1 MRETREVGGER
12 DSRESPGVQM
22 LDRRHMD
29 AEPDQR
35 TVLVVYTDLQEP
47 CN

>member
-1 MRETREVGGER
+1 MVNVI
-12 DSRESPGVQM
+12 PGNHRGLQM

-29 AEPDQR
+29 TEPDQR
-35 TVLVVYTDLQEP
+35 TALVVYTDLQEP